1 MKPAVSRARHCPVQE
16 WQLRELL
23 LYCCNFCSVVE
34 SIHAWVTSLLPKCHS
49 LPKWTLLTTW
59 MMERV
64 KWGYTYLV
72 TWHLCNNKR
81 FDSLTE
87 FPDIPHIGQSLA
99 WPNSQHF
106 ATLPLVWLQNDVW
119 ETSAEIPYCFER
131 SFHQEVIDGIAKC
144 QQFSQ
149 ASQACDL
156 SLSFLNI
163 FVNLICQCLK

>member
-1 MKPAVSRARHCPVQE
+1 MKAAVSRARHRPVQE
-16 WQLRELL
+16 WPLRELL

-72 TWHLCNNKR
+72 TWHPYNNKR
-81 FDSLTE
+81 FDSLME

-99 WPNSQHF
+99 WQNSQHF
-106 ATLPLVWLQNDVW
+106 ATLYHWFDCKMKSEKQVQKFHTVW
-119 ETSAEIPYCFER
+119 E
-131 SFHQEVIDGIAKC
+131 VISPGSHWWHCKMSTV
-144 QQFSQ
+144 FSG
-149 ASQACDL
+149 
-156 SLSFLNI
+156 
-163 FVNLICQCLK
+163 